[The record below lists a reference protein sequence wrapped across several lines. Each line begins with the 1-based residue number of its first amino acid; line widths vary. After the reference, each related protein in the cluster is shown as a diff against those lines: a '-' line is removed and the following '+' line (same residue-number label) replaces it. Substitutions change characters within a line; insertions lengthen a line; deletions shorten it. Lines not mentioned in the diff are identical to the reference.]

1 MSGNEDAR
9 FISSSIKLPSFSPP
23 ARHHPQPHSFFSFL
37 RLNPSGKFAK
47 LPFNFNFQFNLGFNP
62 PPINFITQFVSNQ
75 PIFHRN
81 IKNDPFHTVLKKS
94 PLFCSATLALSDS
107 ETGSASNELKSGDDS
122 ESVVQYKGDESGAVT
137 QSKSVGSN
145 RAAEEERVLISEV
158 FVRNKDGEE
167 LERKDLEAE
176 ALNALKASRANS
188 ALTVREVQE
197 DVHRIIASGYFM
209 SCMPV
214 AVDTRD
220 GIRLI
225 FQVEPNQEFQGLV
238 CEGANVLPSKFIEDA
253 FRDGYGKVV
262 NIRRLDEVMSSING
276 WYMERGLFGMVSGV
290 EILSG
295 GIIKL
300 QVSEAEVN
308 DISIRFLDKTITSGP
323 LAGLIGSIA
332 IYHKNLF
339 GRNQKLNLSLERGQI
354 DSIFRINYTDPWIE
368 GDDKRTSR
376 AIMIQNS
383 RTPGTLVHGN
393 QPNNNGLTIGRIT
406 AGIEY
411 SRPFRPK
418 WNGTAGL
425 IFQRAG
431 AHDEKGTPIIR
442 DFFGSPLTA
451 SGNTHDDMLLAKLE
465 TVYTFSG
472 DPGSSMFVFNMDQG
486 IPVSPES
493 LVFNRVNARAR
504 QGFVIGPACFLVCL
518 SGGHVVGKFPPHE
531 AFPIGGTNSVRGYE
545 EGALGSG
552 RSYVV
557 GSGEMSFPV
566 NSRAPGTLVHGNQPN
581 NNGLTIGRIIAG
593 IEYSRPFRPKWN
605 GTAGL
610 IFQRTGAHDEKR
622 IPIIRDFFGGPLT
635 ASGNNHDDMLLA
647 KLETVYTC
655 SGDRCSSTFVFNVD
669 QGIPVSPEWLVF
681 NRVNA
686 RARQGFVIGP
696 ACFLVCLSG
705 GHVVGKFPPHEA
717 FPIGGTN
724 SVRGYEEGA
733 LGSGRSYVVG
743 SGEMS
748 FPVMGPVKGVVF
760 ADYGTDLGSGSTV
773 PGDPAGA
780 RNKPGS
786 GYGYGIGVRVD
797 SLFGPLR
804 FEYAFND
811 QGTGRFHFGIGL

>member
-1 MSGNEDAR
+1 MPKNDDVR
-9 FISSSIKLPSFSPP
+9 FISSSIKLPPFSTP
-23 ARHHPQPHSFFSFL
+23 PQPTSLFSSPQL
-37 RLNPSGKFAK
+37 TPRSKFAK
-47 LPFNFNFQFNLGFNP
+47 LPFNFKFNFSFDPQ
-62 PPINFITQFVSNQ
+62 PISFISQFVRNQ
-75 PIFHRN
+75 SFFHHN
-81 IKNDPFHTVLKKS
+81 FKNRTFDTVSKKP
-94 PLFCSATLALSDS
+94 PLFCSAALALSDS
-107 ETGSASNELKSGDDS
+107 ESGPALTQSKSGDDS
-122 ESVVQYKGDESGAVT
+122 GSVVQYKGDDSGPVN
-137 QSKSVGSN
+137 QSKNVGSS

-158 FVRNKDGEE
+158 FVRNKGGEE

-262 NIRRLDEVMSSING
+262 NIRRLDEVISSING
-276 WYMERGLFGMVSGV
+276 WYMERGLFGMVSDV
-290 EILSG
+290 DILSG

-308 DISIRFLDKTITSGP
+308 NISIRFLDKTGEPTVGKTRPETILRQLTTKKGQVYSMIQGKRDADTLLAMGVMDDVSIIPQPAGDTGKVDITMNVVERKHGAGISGGGGISSGITGGP
-323 LAGLIGSIA
+323 LAGLVGSIA
-332 IYHKNLF
+332 ISHKNLF

-354 DSIFRINYTDPWIE
+354 DSIFRLNYADPWIE

-425 IFQRAG
+425 ILQRAV
-431 AHDEKGTPIIR
+431 AHDEKGNPIIR

-465 TVYTFSG
+465 TVYTCSG

-486 IPVSPES
+486 IPVSPE
-493 LVFNRVNARAR
+493 
-504 QGFVIGPACFLVCL
+504 
-518 SGGHVVGKFPPHE
+518 
-531 AFPIGGTNSVRGYE
+531 
-545 EGALGSG
+545 
-552 RSYVV
+552 
-557 GSGEMSFPV
+557 
-566 NSRAPGTLVHGNQPN
+566 
-581 NNGLTIGRIIAG
+581 
-593 IEYSRPFRPKWN
+593 
-605 GTAGL
+605 
-610 IFQRTGAHDEKR
+610 
-622 IPIIRDFFGGPLT
+622 
-635 ASGNNHDDMLLA
+635 
-647 KLETVYTC
+647 
-655 SGDRCSSTFVFNVD
+655 
-669 QGIPVSPEWLVF
+669 WLVF

-686 RARQGFVIGP
+686 RARQRFVVGP
-696 ACFLVCLSG
+696 ACFLVGLSG
-705 GHVVGKFPPHEA
+705 GRVVGKFPP
-717 FPIGGTN
+717 
-724 SVRGYEEGA
+724 
-733 LGSGRSYVVG
+733 
-743 SGEMS
+743 M
-748 FPVMGPVKGVVF
+748 K
-760 ADYGTDLGSGSTV
+760 
-773 PGDPAGA
+773 
-780 RNKPGS
+780 
-786 GYGYGIGVRVD
+786 
-797 SLFGPLR
+797 
-804 FEYAFND
+804 
-811 QGTGRFHFGIGL
+811 HFQLVEPTA

>member
-1 MSGNEDAR
+1 MPRNDDVR

-23 ARHHPQPHSFFSFL
+23 DLHHPQPRSFFSSL
-37 RLNPSGKFAK
+37 QLNPSGKFAK
-47 LPFNFNFQFNLGFNP
+47 LPFNFNFQFNFGINP
-62 PPINFITQFVSNQ
+62 QPINFITQFVRNQ
-75 PIFHRN
+75 PIFRRN
-81 IKNDPFHTVLKKS
+81 IKNGSFHTVFKKS

-107 ETGSASNELKSGDDS
+107 ETGPASNGLKSGDDS
-122 ESVVQYKGDESGAVT
+122 ESLVQYKGDGSGAVT

-167 LERKDLEAE
+167 LERKDLEGE

-209 SCMPV
+209 SCIPV

-253 FRDGYGKVV
+253 FRHGYGKVV
-262 NIRRLDEVMSSING
+262 NIRRLDEVMSSIDG

-308 DISIRFLDKTITSGP
+308 DISIRFLDKTGEPTVGKTRPETILRQLTTKKGQVYSMIQGKRDVDTVLAMGIMDDVSIIPQPAGDARKVDLTMNVVERKSGRGISGGGGISSGITSGP

-406 AGIEY
+406 GGIEY

-418 WNGTAGL
+418 WTGTTGL
-425 IFQRAG
+425 VFQRAG
-431 AHDEKGTPIIR
+431 AHDEKGIPIIR

-465 TVYTFSG
+465 TVYTHSG
-472 DPGSSMFVFNMDQG
+472 DPSSSMFVFNM
-486 IPVSPES
+486 
-493 LVFNRVNARAR
+493 
-504 QGFVIGPACFLVCL
+504 
-518 SGGHVVGKFPPHE
+518 
-531 AFPIGGTNSVRGYE
+531 
-545 EGALGSG
+545 
-552 RSYVV
+552 
-557 GSGEMSFPV
+557 
-566 NSRAPGTLVHGNQPN
+566 
-581 NNGLTIGRIIAG
+581 
-593 IEYSRPFRPKWN
+593 
-605 GTAGL
+605 
-610 IFQRTGAHDEKR
+610 
-622 IPIIRDFFGGPLT
+622 
-635 ASGNNHDDMLLA
+635 
-647 KLETVYTC
+647 
-655 SGDRCSSTFVFNVD
+655 D

-686 RARQGFVIGP
+686 RARQGVVIGP
-696 ACFLVCLSG
+696 ACVLVCLSG

-748 FPVMGPVKGVVF
+748 FPVMGPVKGAVF

-797 SLFGPLR
+797 SPLGPLR
-804 FEYAFND
+804 LEYAFND
-811 QGTGRFHFGIGL
+811 QGTGRFHFGIGLRN

>member
-1 MSGNEDAR
+1 MFGKPCKPLKPREGSAIYPAKMTENDGVR
-9 FISSSIKLPSFSPP
+9 FISSTVKLPRFSSPP
-23 ARHHPQPHSFFSFL
+23 HRRSLFSSAHS
-37 RLNPSGKFAK
+37 NFAK
-47 LPFNFNFQFNLGFNP
+47 LPFNFNFNFNFNLDSQA
-62 PPINFITQFVSNQ
+62 INLISQFIKKQ
-75 PIFHRN
+75 PFLQHNVKKNRIFS
-81 IKNDPFHTVLKKS
+81 TVYNKP
-94 PLFCSATLALSDS
+94 PLFCSAALALSDS
-107 ETGSASNELKSGDDS
+107 ESAPASTQSRSGD
-122 ESVVQYKGDESGAVT
+122 ESGSVIQYKGDDSGPVT
-137 QSKSVGSN
+137 QAKNVSN
-145 RAAEEERVLISEV
+145 TRAAEEERVLISEV
-158 FVRNKDGEE
+158 LVRNKDGEE

-176 ALNALKASRANS
+176 ALTALKASRANS

-238 CEGANVLPSKFIEDA
+238 CEGANVLPTKFIEDA

-262 NIRRLDEVMSSING
+262 NVRRLDEVINSIDS

-300 QVSEAEVN
+300 QASEAEVN
-308 DISIRFLDKTITSGP
+308 DISIRYLDKTGEPTVGKTRPDAILKQLTTKKGQVYSMIQGKRDVDTLLAMGVMDDVSIIPQPASETGKVDLTMNVVERKSGGGISGGGGISSGITSGP

-339 GRNQKLNLSLERGQI
+339 GRNQKINLSLERGQI
-354 DSIFRINYTDPWIE
+354 DSIFRMNYTDPWIE

-393 QPNNNGLTIGRIT
+393 QPDNNGLTIGRVT

-425 IFQRAG
+425 VFQRAG
-431 AHDEKGTPIIR
+431 ARDEKGNPIIR

-451 SGNTHDDMLLAKLE
+451 SGNSHDNMLLAKLE
-465 TVYTFSG
+465 TVYTCSG
-472 DPGSSMFVFNMDQG
+472 DPGSSMCVFNMDQG
-486 IPVSPES
+486 MPLSPDW
-493 LVFNRVNARAR
+493 LVFNRVNARGR
-504 QGFVIGPACFLVCL
+504 QGFAVGPARFLFGL

-545 EGALGSG
+545 EGAVGSG

-557 GSGEMSFPV
+557 GSGE
-566 NSRAPGTLVHGNQPN
+566 
-581 NNGLTIGRIIAG
+581 I
-593 IEYSRPFRPKWN
+593 
-605 GTAGL
+605 
-610 IFQRTGAHDEKR
+610 
-622 IPIIRDFFGGPLT
+622 
-635 ASGNNHDDMLLA
+635 
-647 KLETVYTC
+647 
-655 SGDRCSSTFVFNVD
+655 
-669 QGIPVSPEWLVF
+669 
-681 NRVNA
+681 
-686 RARQGFVIGP
+686 
-696 ACFLVCLSG
+696 
-705 GHVVGKFPPHEA
+705 
-717 FPIGGTN
+717 
-724 SVRGYEEGA
+724 
-733 LGSGRSYVVG
+733 
-743 SGEMS
+743 S
-748 FPVMGPVKGVVF
+748 FPVMGPLEGAIF
-760 ADYGTDLGSGSTV
+760 ADYGTDLGSGPTV

-786 GYGYGIGVRVD
+786 GYGYGVGIRVE
-797 SLFGPLR
+797 SPLGPLR
-804 FEYAFND
+804 LEYAFND
-811 QGTGRFHFGIGL
+811 QRTGRFHFGIGLRN

>member
-1 MSGNEDAR
+1 MPRNDDVR

-23 ARHHPQPHSFFSFL
+23 DLHHPQPRSFFSSL
-37 RLNPSGKFAK
+37 QLNPSGKFAK
-47 LPFNFNFQFNLGFNP
+47 LPFNFNFQFNFGINP
-62 PPINFITQFVSNQ
+62 QPINFITQFVRNQ
-75 PIFHRN
+75 PIFRRN
-81 IKNDPFHTVLKKS
+81 IKNDSFHTVFKKS

-107 ETGSASNELKSGDDS
+107 ETGPASNGLKSGDDS
-122 ESVVQYKGDESGAVT
+122 ESLVQYKGDESGAVT

-167 LERKDLEAE
+167 LERKDLEGE

-209 SCMPV
+209 SCIPV

-225 FQVEPNQEFQGLV
+225 FQPVTSCTAYLAVEMELRGFGSIGPDLFNGE
-238 CEGANVLPSKFIEDA
+238 EDRA
-253 FRDGYGKVV
+253 IIAPRYTGKVV
-262 NIRRLDEVMSSING
+262 NIRRLDEVMSSIDG

-295 GIIKL
+295 ALLNYKFQKQSGEPTVGKTRPETILRQLTTKKGQVYSMIQGKRDVDTVLAMDARKVDLTMNVVERKSGRGI
-300 QVSEAEVN
+300 SGGGG
-308 DISIRFLDKTITSGP
+308 ISSGITSGP
-323 LAGLIGSIA
+323 LAGLIGRIQE
-332 IYHKNLF
+332 HQEHLF
-339 GRNQKLNLSLERGQI
+339 ME
-354 DSIFRINYTDPWIE
+354 
-368 GDDKRTSR
+368 
-376 AIMIQNS
+376 
-383 RTPGTLVHGN
+383 N

-406 AGIEY
+406 GGIEY

-418 WNGTAGL
+418 WTGTTGL
-425 IFQRAG
+425 VFQRAG
-431 AHDEKGTPIIR
+431 AHDEKGIPIIR

-451 SGNTHDDMLLAKLE
+451 RYVVLVGNTHDDMLLAKLE
-465 TVYTFSG
+465 TVYTHSG
-472 DPGSSMFVFNMDQG
+472 DPSSSMFVFNM
-486 IPVSPES
+486 
-493 LVFNRVNARAR
+493 
-504 QGFVIGPACFLVCL
+504 
-518 SGGHVVGKFPPHE
+518 
-531 AFPIGGTNSVRGYE
+531 
-545 EGALGSG
+545 
-552 RSYVV
+552 
-557 GSGEMSFPV
+557 
-566 NSRAPGTLVHGNQPN
+566 
-581 NNGLTIGRIIAG
+581 
-593 IEYSRPFRPKWN
+593 
-605 GTAGL
+605 
-610 IFQRTGAHDEKR
+610 
-622 IPIIRDFFGGPLT
+622 
-635 ASGNNHDDMLLA
+635 
-647 KLETVYTC
+647 
-655 SGDRCSSTFVFNVD
+655 D

-686 RARQGFVIGP
+686 RARQGVVIGP

-748 FPVMGPVKGVVF
+748 FPVMGPVKGAVF

-797 SLFGPLR
+797 SPLGPLR
-804 FEYAFND
+804 LEYAFND
-811 QGTGRFHFGIGL
+811 QGTGLHLLVILSPPLFFYGVVSVLVQILRVAKSTS

>member
-1 MSGNEDAR
+1 MPHNNEVR
-9 FISSSIKLPSFSPP
+9 FISSSIKLPPFSS
-23 ARHHPQPHSFFSFL
+23 PQHSQSHFL
-37 RLNPSGKFAK
+37 LSSLSKFAK
-47 LPFNFNFQFNLGFNP
+47 LPFNFNPEPFS
-62 PPINFITQFVSNQ
+62 FISQFVRNQ
-75 PIFHRN
+75 PFFRHNLKIPPL
-81 IKNDPFHTVLKKS
+81 DTVLKKP
-94 PLFCSATLALSDS
+94 PLFCSPALAL
-107 ETGSASNELKSGDDS
+107 TDS
-122 ESVVQYKGDESGAVT
+122 ESGPGLGQSKRSDDSSSVIQYKGDELGSVV
-137 QSKSVGSN
+137 QSKNVSSS

-158 FVRNKDGEE
+158 LVRNKDGEE

-209 SCMPV
+209 SCLPV

-220 GIRLI
+220 GIRLV

-238 CEGANVLPSKFIEDA
+238 CEGANVLPSKFIEDS

-262 NIRRLDEVMSSING
+262 NIRRLDEVISSING

-295 GIIKL
+295 GVIKL

-308 DISIRFLDKTITSGP
+308 NISIRFLDKTGEPTVGKTRPETILRQLTTKKGQVYSMIQGKRDVDTVLAMGIMDDVSIIPQPAGDTGKVDLTMNVVERKSGGGISGGGGISSGITSGP

-431 AHDEKGTPIIR
+431 AHDEKGNPIIR

-465 TVYTFSG
+465 TVYTCSG
-472 DPGSSMFVFNMDQG
+472 DPGSSVFVFNMDQG
-486 IPVSPES
+486 IPVSPEWIA
-493 LVFNRVNARAR
+493 FNRVNARVR
-504 QGFVIGPACFLVCL
+504 QGLAVGPACFLVCL

-545 EGALGSG
+545 EGAVGSG

-557 GSGEMSFPV
+557 GSGE
-566 NSRAPGTLVHGNQPN
+566 
-581 NNGLTIGRIIAG
+581 I
-593 IEYSRPFRPKWN
+593 
-605 GTAGL
+605 
-610 IFQRTGAHDEKR
+610 
-622 IPIIRDFFGGPLT
+622 
-635 ASGNNHDDMLLA
+635 
-647 KLETVYTC
+647 
-655 SGDRCSSTFVFNVD
+655 
-669 QGIPVSPEWLVF
+669 
-681 NRVNA
+681 
-686 RARQGFVIGP
+686 
-696 ACFLVCLSG
+696 
-705 GHVVGKFPPHEA
+705 
-717 FPIGGTN
+717 
-724 SVRGYEEGA
+724 
-733 LGSGRSYVVG
+733 
-743 SGEMS
+743 S
-748 FPVMGPVKGVVF
+748 FPVMGPVGGAIF
-760 ADYGTDLGSGSTV
+760 ADYGTDLGSGPTV

-797 SLFGPLR
+797 SPLGPLR
-804 FEYAFND
+804 LEYAFND
-811 QGTGRFHFGIGL
+811 QRTGRFHFGIGLRN

>member
-1 MSGNEDAR
+1 MPRNDDVR

-23 ARHHPQPHSFFSFL
+23 DLHHPQPRSFFSSL
-37 RLNPSGKFAK
+37 QLNPSGKFAK
-47 LPFNFNFQFNLGFNP
+47 LPFNFNFQFNFGINP
-62 PPINFITQFVSNQ
+62 QPINFITQFVRNQ
-75 PIFHRN
+75 PIFRRN
-81 IKNDPFHTVLKKS
+81 IKNDSFHTVFKKS

-107 ETGSASNELKSGDDS
+107 ETGPASNGLKSGDDS
-122 ESVVQYKGDESGAVT
+122 ESLVQYKGDESGAVT

-167 LERKDLEAE
+167 LERKDLEGE

-209 SCMPV
+209 SCIPV

-225 FQVEPNQEFQGLV
+225 FQPVTSCTAYLAVEMELRGFGSIGPDLFNGE
-238 CEGANVLPSKFIEDA
+238 EDRA
-253 FRDGYGKVV
+253 IIAPRYTGKVV
-262 NIRRLDEVMSSING
+262 NIRRLDEVMSSIDG

-308 DISIRFLDKTITSGP
+308 DISIRFLDKTGEPTVGKTRPETILRQLTTKKGQVYSMIQGKRDVDTVLAMGIMDDVSIIPQPVGDARKVDLTMNVVERKSGRGISGGGGISSGITSGP

-406 AGIEY
+406 GGIEY

-418 WNGTAGL
+418 WTGTTGL
-425 IFQRAG
+425 VFQRAG
-431 AHDEKGTPIIR
+431 AHDEKGIPIIR

-465 TVYTFSG
+465 TVYTHSG
-472 DPGSSMFVFNMDQG
+472 DPSSSMFVFNM
-486 IPVSPES
+486 
-493 LVFNRVNARAR
+493 
-504 QGFVIGPACFLVCL
+504 
-518 SGGHVVGKFPPHE
+518 
-531 AFPIGGTNSVRGYE
+531 
-545 EGALGSG
+545 
-552 RSYVV
+552 
-557 GSGEMSFPV
+557 
-566 NSRAPGTLVHGNQPN
+566 
-581 NNGLTIGRIIAG
+581 
-593 IEYSRPFRPKWN
+593 
-605 GTAGL
+605 
-610 IFQRTGAHDEKR
+610 
-622 IPIIRDFFGGPLT
+622 
-635 ASGNNHDDMLLA
+635 
-647 KLETVYTC
+647 
-655 SGDRCSSTFVFNVD
+655 D

-686 RARQGFVIGP
+686 RARQGVVIGP

-748 FPVMGPVKGVVF
+748 FPVMGPVKGAVF

-797 SLFGPLR
+797 SPLGPLR
-804 FEYAFND
+804 LEYAFND
-811 QGTGRFHFGIGL
+811 QGTGRFHFGIGLRN